1 MPGITKEKSGRIQS
15 AAANIVTM
23 IGIEFID
30 QLSGDARK
38 AQLVALAK
46 QLQAETGATWNTSRQ
61 HIAKACRRARGKH
74 VEPSEWGGKRDG
86 AGRVAAAMKVADELT
101 DRGRNEP

>member
-1 MPGITKEKSGRIQS
+1 MPGITKEQS
-15 AAANIVTM
+15 AKIQNAAATIVAM

-38 AQLVALAK
+38 TQLVALAK

-61 HIAKACRRARGKH
+61 HIARACRRARGKL
-74 VEPSEWGGKRDG
+74 VETSEWGGKRDG
-86 AGRVAAAMKVADELT
+86 AGRIAAAMKAADELT